1 MTRSKSIIRVALLI
15 FVWVSIGYAL
25 GKEVTVRRMQADAPG
40 QVAPVKGDQ
49 VVVYYMFPAIRCV
62 TCNQIHEAAHRVVHQ
77 DLADA
82 LESGRLRWEEVNISE
97 NEALAARYNV
107 ATSVVVVVHRRDG
120 EDVSLSAEQPCGTSC
135 KWGLVLGTY
144 TGQASIPG
152 SITVKNRVR
161 TSPYGCSWPLLLLVH
176 VLWRALA
183 DPFGHLRKLPTRHL
197 VVDRHHVDLVP
208 PVVAVVEP
216 VAEWLV
222 DL

>member
-62 TCNQIHEAAHRVVHQ
+62 TCNQIHEAAHKVVHQ

-97 NEALAARYNV
+97 NEELAARYNV

-120 EDVSLSAEQPCGTSC
+120 EDVSFQRLDDVWTLAEKPNELAAHIRSAVDS
-135 KWGLVLGTY
+135 
-144 TGQASIPG
+144 
-152 SITVKNRVR
+152 
-161 TSPYGCSWPLLLLVH
+161 
-176 VLWRALA
+176 ALA
-183 DPFGHLRKLPTRHL
+183 AG
-197 VVDRHHVDLVP
+197 
-208 PVVAVVEP
+208 A
-216 VAEWLV
+216 AE
-222 DL
+222 